1 MEVKASPYIVYV
13 KVNAEGYI
21 TDINS
26 SAFLDDTSGWVEI
39 DRGFGDRYA
48 LAQGNYFQKSILTDS
63 DVYRYK
69 LEDGEAVKCTP
80 EEIRGQR
87 VDPPADKMPGLE
99 SRVTELEN
107 SNMQLRRTVE
117 EVLSKI
123 TKL

>member
-1 MEVKASPYIVYV
+1 MEVKANPYIVYV

-21 TDINS
+21 TDVNS
-26 SAFLDDTSGWVEI
+26 SAFVGDTAGWVEI
-39 DRGFGDRYA
+39 DRGYGDRYA
-48 LAQGNYFQKSILTDS
+48 LAQGNYFQEAILTDS

-69 LEDGEAVKCTP
+69 LECNEAVKCTP

-87 VDPPADKMPGLE
+87 EDIPVDKTLGLE

-117 EVLSKI
+117 DVLNKI